1 MPVQSPTYMLA
12 SDDPVLRAR
21 VEPVSRSAGAEVSVV
36 VSGEAALA
44 AMTGDRVPDL
54 ALLDAD
60 LPGIPV
66 EQLLAAVRSEESAQ
80 RMPIVVIAKK
90 ITQEWLDRFNEGTI
104 DDLIPRD
111 AESSYWQVRTTGVL
125 RARRM
130 GHELDA
136 LRENDARNAQMDGLT
151 GVYSRETLL
160 ALLFRET
167 DRVQRLPSPLSL
179 LLFDLDD
186 FGHWNGRL
194 GMEACDELL
203 RETARRSMRLL
214 RTYDLLGRVGSD
226 EFLIV
231 LPGCS
236 VVNATMLAERLRAEV
251 FLSPYRVGNESIRL
265 SACFGIAHSRGRSP
279 VVVLREAEQ
288 ALSHAREAGPE
299 SIQVF
304 EGLHVPASAPVK
316 FVSSTS
322 GDELLAW

>member
-1 MPVQSPTYMLA
+1 MPVQSLTYMLA
-12 SDDPVLRAR
+12 SGDPALCAR
-21 VEPVSRSAGAEVSVV
+21 VEPVSRSAGIQVSVV
-36 VSGEAALA
+36 ASGQAALA
-44 AMTGDRVPDL
+44 ALTGGDLPDL
-54 ALLDAD
+54 ALLDAE

-80 RMPIVVIAKK
+80 RLPIVVIARA

-111 AESSYWQVRTTGVL
+111 AESSYWQVRATGVL

-130 GHELDA
+130 SYELDA

-179 LLFDLDD
+179 LLFDVDD
-186 FGHWNGRL
+186 FGHWNARL
-194 GMEACDELL
+194 GMEAGDELL
-203 RETARRSMRLL
+203 REIARRSMRLL
-214 RTYDLLGRVGSD
+214 RSYDLLGRIGSD

-236 VVNATMLAERLRAEV
+236 VVNAMMLAERLRAEV
-251 FLSPYRVGNESIRL
+251 FSSPYHVGNESIRL

-299 SIQVF
+299 SIQIF
-304 EGLHVPASAPVK
+304 EGLYVPVGEPVK

-322 GDELLAW
+322 GEELLAW